1 MFRPLV
7 KAFLSALFALYG
19 VMSTAQ
25 NLYDPSTIQEI
36 RITFGFSNWDTRLDT
51 AIVGADS
58 YTIAQSVE
66 INGTVFDSV
75 GVKYKG
81 NSSYNSTNKKN
92 PMHLELNHVVGG
104 QAYEGVTDLKLSN
117 GAADPTFVREALS
130 YWILSHYMHC
140 PRANFAK
147 VYVNGVY
154 YGLMTNVEHIGKSFL
169 SDHFSSSGG
178 ALFKCTP
185 VGGAGPGAGSA
196 YPTLK
201 WLGADSSLYST
212 AYEIKSDAG
221 WADLLALI
229 DTLNNTTAAVDQVLD
244 VDRALW
250 MLAFDNLLVNL
261 DSYIGVFS
269 QNYYLYK
276 GDNRRFNSIVW
287 DLNMSFG
294 GFSMLA
300 GSGGGM
306 GGSLDSTA
314 MRNLSPLAVST
325 VADRPL
331 IKKLLEN
338 PTYKRMYLA
347 HLRTILNEM
356 FVTGDYLDK
365 ALELQALID
374 GAVQT
379 DVNKFYTYA
388 QFISNLYW
396 GATSGGGPGPGS
408 GGSPGIVSL
417 VNGRKNYLLSN
428 AEISAVPPVISDVTA
443 TPSPELDAD
452 AWVTAKI
459 TGTATTTWLGWRGAT
474 TDVFTRV
481 VMYDDGQHQ
490 DGAAG
495 DGVFGASFPVNTPKT
510 EYYIYSENSSAGAFL
525 PARAEH
531 EFFSVETS
539 LSAPDAGDVVIN
551 EVLADNTNGTAD
563 QNDELEDWIELYNNT
578 AVDVNLTGLYL
589 SDNPDNATK
598 WAFPS
603 GTVIPAH
610 GYLVVWADEDGSQTG
625 LHASFKLKASGEF
638 VSLASSA
645 GVILDSI
652 SFGEQDPDRSFGR
665 FANGVGFFTE
675 MPPTFAAENQLTS
688 GVTSLTNAGL
698 HMRVA
703 PNPAGEWVTVALGK
717 YLPEAQLRI
726 TDGRGATVLT
736 KQLYDFSSAE
746 IPVSDWPSGLYFISV
761 ISAGEV
767 VSTGKVVVE

>member
-7 KAFLSALFALYG
+7 KALLPALLALYG
-19 VMSTAQ
+19 LTSTAQ
-25 NLYDPSTIQEI
+25 TLYDPSTIQEI

-58 YTIAQSVE
+58 YIIAQSVE

-81 NSSYNSTNKKN
+81 NSSYNAGNKKN

-185 VGGAGPGAGSA
+185 VGGAGPGSGSA

-221 WADLLALI
+221 WADLLAMI

-294 GFSMLA
+294 GFTMLA

-306 GGSLDSTA
+306 GGGLDSTA

-374 GAVQT
+374 AAVQA
-379 DVNKFYTYA
+379 DVNKFYTYQ
-388 QFISNLYW
+388 QFINNLYW
-396 GATSGGGPGPGS
+396 GAASTGGPGPGG

-428 AEISAVPPVISDVTA
+428 AEISAAPPVISDVTA
-443 TPSPELDAD
+443 TPSPQLDAD
-452 AWVTAKI
+452 AWVSAKI
-459 TGTATTTWLGWRGAT
+459 TGTAATTWLGWRGAT

-495 DGVFGASFPVNTPKT
+495 DGVFGASFPVNTPRS

-539 LSAPDAGDVVIN
+539 LLTPDAGDVVIN
-551 EVLADNTNGTAD
+551 EILADNTNGTAD
-563 QNDELEDWIELYNNT
+563 QNGELEDWIELYNNT
-578 AVDVNLTGLYL
+578 AFEVNLTGLYL

-610 GYLVVWADEDGSQTG
+610 GYLVVWADEDGSQAG
-625 LHASFKLKASGEF
+625 LHANFKLKASGEF
-638 VSLASSA
+638 LSLASGTGA
-645 GVILDSI
+645 VLDSI
-652 SFGEQDPDRSFGR
+652 SFGQQDPDRSFGR

-698 HMRVA
+698 RMRVA
-703 PNPAGEWVTVALGK
+703 PNPAGERVTVALGK
-717 YLPEAQLRI
+717 YLPEAQLRV
-726 TDGRGATVLT
+726 TDGRGRTVWQA
-736 KQLYDFSSAE
+736 QLYDFSNAE
-746 IPVSDWPSGLYFISV
+746 IPVSNWPSGLYFVSV
-761 ISAGEV
+761 VSVGEV
-767 VSTGKVVVE
+767 VSTGKIMVE